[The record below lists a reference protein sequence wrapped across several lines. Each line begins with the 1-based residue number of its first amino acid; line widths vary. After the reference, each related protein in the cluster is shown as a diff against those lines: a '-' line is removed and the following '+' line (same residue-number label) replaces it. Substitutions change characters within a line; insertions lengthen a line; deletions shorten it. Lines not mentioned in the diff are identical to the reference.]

1 MKYALIVV
9 CITLFLFYTVVW
21 AVSENGENENPIISS
36 SIYFLCFILIYIFT

>member
-21 AVSENGENENPIISS
+21 AVSGKNENEGSTISS